1 MTNDEPSLEVSPINT
16 TAIHKAILEVSIV
29 ALTLESAQNIFS
41 NTQVPSPIPATLAL
55 FDQLSVD
62 DQLAYLWYAYTEMGR
77 TITPAAPGA
86 ARLQLAESLLTQ
98 IKQMSA
104 EEQTQVMRDI
114 ASRADTPISRSY
126 GFFSVNTKL
135 AFWYELG
142 ELMKQGVVTPIPTGY
157 QMSPGVKTVLEATQ
171 KLDPGQQITVLR
183 NAVVD
188 MGFDTSD
195 LGPSSSRRTAEE
207 PAFQRT
213 APTITSVKIEGI
225 TEPAVLSYI
234 EAMNTDNFDAA
245 VALFTTDGA
254 LQPPFQ
260 KPIVGREAITRY
272 MREEA
277 QGLNMMPKQGICE
290 VKPDGSK
297 QLKITGIVQTPWFG
311 VNVGM
316 NIAWRFLINPEGKI
330 FFVAI
335 DMLASPQELLNLRP
349 V

>member
-1 MTNDEPSLEVSPINT
+1 M
-16 TAIHKAILEVSIV
+16 
-29 ALTLESAQNIFS
+29 ALTIESAQNIFS

-55 FDQLSVD
+55 FDQLGVD

-86 ARLQLAESLLTQ
+86 ARLQLAENLLSQ

-114 ASRADTPISRSY
+114 AGRSDTPISRSY

-142 ELMKQGVVTPIPTGY
+142 ELMKQGVVAPIPTGY
-157 QMSPGVKTVLEATQ
+157 QMSPGVQVVLEATQ

-188 MGFDTSD
+188 MGFDTSA
-195 LGPSSSRRTAEE
+195 LGPSGYPRTTAEPTFPRTA
-207 PAFQRT
+207 AAST
-213 APTITSVKIEGI
+213 AIKIDGI
-225 TEPAVLSYI
+225 TEPAVLNYI
-234 EAMNTDNFDAA
+234 AAMNADNFDAA
-245 VALFTTDGA
+245 VSLFTSDGA

-260 KPIVGREAITRY
+260 KPIVGREAIAQY

-290 VKPDGSK
+290 VQPDGSK
-297 QLKITGIVQTPWFG
+297 QLKITGVVQTPWFG

-316 NIAWRFLINPEGKI
+316 NIAWRFLINSEGKI

-335 DMLASPQELLNLRP
+335 DMLASPQELLNLGR

>member
-1 MTNDEPSLEVSPINT
+1 M
-16 TAIHKAILEVSIV
+16 
-29 ALTLESAQNIFS
+29 ALTLQSAQSIFS
-41 NTQVPSPIPATLAL
+41 NTQVPSQIPATIAL
-55 FDQLSVD
+55 FDQLNVD
-62 DQLAYLWYAYTEMGR
+62 DQLAYLWYAYTEMGK

-86 ARLQLAESLLTQ
+86 ARLQLAETLLTQ
-98 IKQMSA
+98 IKLMSS
-104 EEQTQVMRDI
+104 EDQTKVMRDL

-142 ELMKQGVVTPIPTGY
+142 ELMKKGLVTPIPAGY
-157 QMSPGVKTVLEATQ
+157 QMSPGVKVVLEATQ
-171 KLDPGQQITVLR
+171 KLDQGQQITVLR
-183 NAVVD
+183 NTVVN
-188 MGFDTSD
+188 MGFDTSE
-195 LGPSSSRRTAEE
+195 LGPSSYPKDVAE

-213 APTITSVKIEGI
+213 TPIISSVKIDGI

-234 EAMNTDNFDAA
+234 EAMNADNFDAA

-260 KPIVGREAITRY
+260 KPIVGPEAIAKY

-277 QGLNMMPKQGICE
+277 QGLNMMPQQGICE
-290 VKPDGSK
+290 VQPDGSK
-297 QLKITGIVQTPWFG
+297 QLKITGVVQTPWFG
-311 VNVGM
+311 VTVGM
-316 NIAWRFLINPEGKI
+316 NIAWRFLINPQGKI

-335 DMLASPQELLNLRP
+335 DMLASPQELLNLRR

>member
-1 MTNDEPSLEVSPINT
+1 M
-16 TAIHKAILEVSIV
+16 
-29 ALTLESAQNIFS
+29 ALTIQSAQNIFS
-41 NTQVPSPIPATLAL
+41 NTQVPSQIPATIAL

-62 DQLAYLWYAYTEMGR
+62 DQLAYLWFAYTEMGK

-86 ARLQLAESLLTQ
+86 ARLQLAESLLNQ

-104 EEQTQVMRDI
+104 EEQTRVMRDI
-114 ASRADTPISRSY
+114 ASRADSPISRSY

-135 AFWYELG
+135 AFWFELG
-142 ELMKQGVVTPIPTGY
+142 ELMKQGVVAPIPTGY
-157 QMSPGVKTVLEATQ
+157 QMSPGVQLVLEATK

-183 NAVVD
+183 NTVVN

-195 LGPSSSRRTAEE
+195 LGPSSYPKAVEE
-207 PAFQRT
+207 PAFTRT
-213 APTITSVKIEGI
+213 APPVSSVKIDGI
-225 TEPAVLSYI
+225 TEPAVLGYI
-234 EAMNTDNFDAA
+234 EAMNADNFDQAIS
-245 VALFTTDGA
+245 LFTPDGA

-260 KPIVGREAITRY
+260 KPIVGHQAIAKY

-277 QGLNMMPKQGICE
+277 QGLNMMPQKGICE
-290 VKPDGSK
+290 NLTDGSK
-297 QLKITGIVQTPWFG
+297 QLKITGVVQTPWFG
-311 VNVGM
+311 VTVGM

-335 DMLASPQELLNLRP
+335 DMLASPEELLNLRR

>member
-1 MTNDEPSLEVSPINT
+1 M
-16 TAIHKAILEVSIV
+16 
-29 ALTLESAQNIFS
+29 ALTIQSAQSIFS
-41 NTQVPSPIPATLAL
+41 DTQVPSQIPATIAL
-55 FDQLSVD
+55 FDQLNVD
-62 DQLAYLWYAYTEMGR
+62 DQLAYLWYAYTEMGK

-98 IKQMSA
+98 IKLMSP
-104 EEQTQVMRDI
+104 EDQTKVMRDL

-142 ELMKQGVVTPIPTGY
+142 ELMKSGLVTPIPAGY
-157 QMSPGVKTVLEATQ
+157 QMSPGVKVVLEATQ
-171 KLDPGQQITVLR
+171 KLDQGQQITVLR
-183 NAVVD
+183 NTVVN
-188 MGFDTSD
+188 MGFDTSE
-195 LGPSSSRRTAEE
+195 LGPSSYPKASAE

-213 APTITSVKIEGI
+213 TPVISSVKIDGI
-225 TEPAVLSYI
+225 TEPAVLGYI
-234 EAMNTDNFDAA
+234 EAMNADNFDAA

-260 KPIVGREAITRY
+260 KPIVGLEAIAKY

-277 QGLNMMPKQGICE
+277 QGLNMMPQQGICE
-290 VKPDGSK
+290 VQPDGSK
-297 QLKITGIVQTPWFG
+297 QLKITGVVQTPWFG
-311 VNVGM
+311 VTVGM
-316 NIAWRFLINPEGKI
+316 NIAWRFLINPQGKI

-335 DMLASPQELLNLRP
+335 DMLASPQELLNLRR

>member
-1 MTNDEPSLEVSPINT
+1 MTYTI
-16 TAIHKAILEVSIV
+16 
-29 ALTLESAQNIFS
+29 ESAQNIFS
-41 NTQVPSPIPATLAL
+41 TTQVPSPIPATIAL

-62 DQLAYLWYAYTEMGR
+62 DQLAYLWYAYTEMGK

-98 IKQMSA
+98 IKQMSP
-104 EEQTQVMRDI
+104 EEQTKVMRDL

-135 AFWYELG
+135 AFWNELG
-142 ELMKQGVVTPIPTGY
+142 ELMKQGVVAPIPTGY
-157 QMSPGVKTVLEATQ
+157 QMTPGVRVVLEATQ

-183 NAVVD
+183 NTVVN

-195 LGPSSSRRTAEE
+195 LAPSSYPTAEPKFERTE
-207 PAFQRT
+207 PVST
-213 APTITSVKIEGI
+213 KVKIEGI
-225 TEPAVLSYI
+225 DEPAVLRYV
-234 EAMNTDNFDAA
+234 EAMNADNFDAA
-245 VALFTTDGA
+245 IALFTPDGA

-260 KPIVGREAITRY
+260 KPIVGHEAIARY

-277 QGLNMMPKQGICE
+277 QGLNMMPQQGISE
-290 VKPDGSK
+290 VQADGSK
-297 QLKITGIVQTPWFG
+297 QLKVTGVVQTPWFG

-316 NIAWRFLINPEGKI
+316 NIAWRFLINPQGKI

-335 DMLASPQELLNLRP
+335 DMLASPEELLNLRQM
-349 V
+349 